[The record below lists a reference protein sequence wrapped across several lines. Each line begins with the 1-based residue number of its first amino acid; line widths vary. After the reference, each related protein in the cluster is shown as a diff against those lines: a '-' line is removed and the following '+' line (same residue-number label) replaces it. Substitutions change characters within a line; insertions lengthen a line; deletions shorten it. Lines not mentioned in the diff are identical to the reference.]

1 MTNVDKTKILIV
13 DDRPE
18 NLLVLESLL
27 DNIDCTI
34 AKATSGNEALSLMLD
49 HEIALVLLDVQMPE
63 MDGFEVAE
71 LMRGSEKTRY
81 IPIIFVTAISKEQKC
96 IFKGYEVGA
105 VDYLF
110 KPIEPI
116 ILQSKVRV
124 FLELYNQKIII
135 SEQAELLEM
144 KVRELMDLREDNCRL
159 ETLSVCDGLTGISN
173 RRNFDQYMER
183 SWKNA
188 IRTGR
193 PLSLIMADIDC
204 FKAYNDNYGHLQGDE
219 CLIRVA
225 RAITYSVKRPIDF
238 AARYGGEEFAVILP
252 DTDSEGAIV
261 VAEDIRKCIEEL
273 SLKHEYSKA
282 GDCVTLSLGVATA
295 IPKPADTIGSFINR
309 ADKALYNAKQGGRN
323 KVVRYRAEQ
332 KFFYEVVDSI
342 IMTDCLSIR
351 KE

>member
-1 MTNVDKTKILIV
+1 MTKAKILIV

-18 NLLVLESLL
+18 NLFVLESLL
-27 DNIDCTI
+27 DNADCAI
-34 AKATSGNEALSLMLD
+34 VKATSGNEALSLMLD

-71 LMRGSEKTRY
+71 LMRGSEKTRF

-96 IFKGYEVGA
+96 IFKGYEAGA

-124 FLELYNQKIII
+124 FLELYNQKTII
-135 SEQAELLEM
+135 SEQAELLEI
-144 KVRELMDLREDNCRL
+144 KVKELMELREDNFRL
-159 ETLSVCDGLTGISN
+159 KILSVCDSLTGISN
-173 RRNFDQYMER
+173 RRNFDLYMER

-188 IRTGR
+188 IRTGK
-193 PLSLIMADIDC
+193 PLSLIMADIDF

-219 CLIRVA
+219 CLVRVA
-225 RAITYSVKRPIDF
+225 RAISYSIKRPIDF
-238 AARYGGEEFAVILP
+238 VARYGGEEFAVILP

-261 VAEDIRKCIEEL
+261 VAEDIHKCIEEL
-273 SLKHEYSKA
+273 SLKHEFSLA
-282 GDCVTLSLGVATA
+282 GSCVTLSLGVSTI
-295 IPKPADTIGSFINR
+295 IPKQSDTIGSFINN

-323 KVVRYRAEQ
+323 RTVRFELA
-332 KFFYEVVDSI
+332 
-342 IMTDCLSIR
+342 
-351 KE
+351 